1 MGKLE
6 GLANLGYYGSF
17 VGAAMT
23 RVGEIYGKATSNLDF
38 PGLREQYELII
49 GEGAKLNH
57 YLDTAG
63 KDMIILAGA
72 AALVSIIGRI
82 YHKNKKI

>member
-57 YLDTAG
+57 
-63 KDMIILAGA
+63 
-72 AALVSIIGRI
+72 
-82 YHKNKKI
+82 